1 MANHLSPGKSWGF
14 LHIIIT
20 ALIVLPILALV
31 WQAMAHADP
40 IFDHLMDTVLGEY
53 ALNSVLLVILTV
65 LLAVLIGFPAAWLTE
80 MCRFPGSRQFR
91 WLLIVPLAMPPYLL
105 AYLYTDLLDY
115 AGPIQRYLRAA
126 FDWNSPADYWFFEMR
141 SLPGAALILAL
152 VLYPYLFLLVRAA
165 LREQSTDMLH
175 SCQLLGASNR
185 RFFWRVALPLLRP
198 ALVAGMALVGMET
211 LADFATVHYF
221 SVATLT
227 TAVYDTWLG
236 HSNLTAA
243 AKIAMAILLGVII
256 LVTLER
262 IGRARMRFE
271 QKGKKHSEPV
281 FALTGVQRW
290 LAFAWCALIL
300 LIAFIVPVLLLLDL
314 ALANSDSWSLRF
326 VSYLWNSVFIASLT
340 AVVCLFLGLWLT
352 GFHRNSSGLW
362 SAVCVQCAS
371 LGYAIPGTVLAIAV
385 LIPLSGLDRSINV
398 LFKAWEMD
406 APGLLLS
413 GSVFI
418 IIAAYVVRFIP
429 LMIGSL
435 ESQYARIPRHLD
447 MAAMSLGQSRW
458 RLFKRVH
465 WHLLRRG
472 LLVAVI
478 MVFLESL
485 KELPAVLVLRPFNFE
500 TMATWVYGYVVDE
513 QLEQAASGALILL
526 AAGLVAVVLLN
537 RSTEKTSS

>member
-1 MANHLSPGKSWGF
+1 MANHLGPGKYWGG
-14 LHIIIT
+14 LHITIT
-20 ALIVLPILALV
+20 ALIVLPLLALV
-31 WQAMAHADP
+31 WQAMSQSDP
-40 IFDHLMDTVLGEY
+40 IFDHLMATVMGEY
-53 ALNSVLLVILTV
+53 ALNSLLLVLLTV
-65 LLAVLIGFPAAWLTE
+65 ALAVLIGFPAAWLTQ

-115 AGPIQRYLRAA
+115 AGPVQRFLRS
-126 FDWNSPADYWFFEMR
+126 FFGWSSPADYWFFEIR

-152 VLYPYLFLLVRAA
+152 ALYPYLFLLVRAA
-165 LREQSTDMLH
+165 LREQSASMLH
-175 SCQLLGASNR
+175 SCQLLGVSNR
-185 RFFWRVALPLLRP
+185 GYFWRVALPLLRP

-221 SVATLT
+221 SVSTLT

-243 AKIAMAILLGVII
+243 AKIAMAVLLGVVI
-256 LVTLER
+256 LVSLER
-262 IGRARMRFE
+262 IARSRMRYE
-271 QKGKKHSEPV
+271 QKGQQQKESV
-281 FALTGVQRW
+281 FELQGVRKW
-290 LAFAWCALIL
+290 MASIWCALIL
-300 LIAFIVPVLLLLDL
+300 LVSFILPVVLLLDL
-314 ALANSDSWSLRF
+314 ALQNTDSWSVNF
-326 VSYLWNSVFIASLT
+326 TTYLFNSVAIAAT
-340 AVVCLFLGLWLT
+340 AAGVCVLLGLWLT
-352 GFHRNSSGLW
+352 TFQRNSNSLW
-362 SAVCVQCAS
+362 SSICVQSAA

-385 LIPLSGLDRSINV
+385 LIPLSGLDHVVNHVLRS
-398 LFKAWEMD
+398 WDMQ
-406 APGLLLS
+406 APGLLFS

-435 ESQYARIPRHLD
+435 ESQYGRIPAHLD

-458 RLFKRVH
+458 RVFKRVH

-485 KELPAVLVLRPFNFE
+485 KELPAVLLLRPFNFE
-500 TMATWVYGYVVDE
+500 TLATWVYGYVVDE
-513 QLEQAASGALILL
+513 QLEQAASGALVLLGAGLL
-526 AAGLVAVVLLN
+526 AVLLLN
-537 RSTEKTSS
+537 RSTEKT